1 VRLHFTPAEAT
12 FYGTI
17 RDDGRKA
24 RNQLQALLLQGGAAE
39 YRERAARRK
48 AEVRCPP
55 ACFMSGRVSRV
66 HLAVVEPCR

>member
-1 VRLHFTPAEAT
+1 MRLHFTPAEAT

-24 RNQLQALLLQGGAAE
+24 RNQLQALLLQGGHTE

-48 AEVRCPP
+48 AEVCHSPD
-55 ACFMSGRVSRV
+55 
-66 HLAVVEPCR
+66 